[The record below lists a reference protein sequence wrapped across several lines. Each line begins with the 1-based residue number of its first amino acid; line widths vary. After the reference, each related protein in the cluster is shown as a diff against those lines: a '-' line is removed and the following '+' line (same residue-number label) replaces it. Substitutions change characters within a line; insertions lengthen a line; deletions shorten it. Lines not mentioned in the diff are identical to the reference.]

1 MLRIHDI
8 VDTPGLGVV
17 LAAGADGLQ
26 NRVRWV
32 HVSELRDPTPW
43 LEGGELLLTTGLG
56 SASRR
61 LGKWRTCG
69 ASHRPGWQGWFRRR
83 PGLRLRPERARPG
96 GRPSRLPGAGHP
108 LRAALHRADQDRLLA
123 PRERPA
129 GVDDGCA
136 GRTRTARAN
145 R

>member
-43 LEGGELLLTTGLG
+43 LEGGELLLRTGPGVGKSPAGHMAYVRRLASPG
-56 SASRR
+56 LAGLVSASAWASTPSRARSSGRPTESASRC
-61 LGKWRTCG
+61 WSSPT
-69 ASHRPGWQGWFRRR
+69 
-83 PGLRLRPERARPG
+83 
-96 GRPSRLPGAGHP
+96 
-108 LRAALHRADQDRLLA
+108 
-123 PRERPA
+123 
-129 GVDDGCA
+129 
-136 GRTRTARAN
+136 
-145 R
+145 